1 MPTFAHDGMQFHY
14 RTAGDGLPFFF
25 QHGLTGNIDQPFG
38 LLVPPSG
45 VQLLAFDCRAHGLT
59 EPVAPSDKIGLA
71 TFADDLAA
79 FMDHRGIPKGVIG
92 GISMGS
98 AISLNFAL
106 RYPDRVLGL
115 VVSRPAWLEGPL
127 PDNVELYS
135 YLTDLVRRHGAAGAK
150 ETFLRSPRY
159 AQILAAS
166 PDVAGSL
173 IRHFD
178 IPRLEERLPI
188 LERIPRDRPYDS
200 LKQLGAIQVPTLV
213 LANRQDPVH
222 PFAFGEAIA
231 AAIPGAEFQELTPKS
246 VDRDR
251 HTADVQRFVEA
262 FLRRHFLSNTGGSD
276 A

>member
-1 MPTFAHDGMQFHY
+1 MATFAYDGMQFHY
-14 RTAGDGLPFFF
+14 RTTGDGLPFFF
-25 QHGLTGNIDQPFG
+25 QHGLTGNIEQPFG
-38 LLVPPSG
+38 LFVPPPG
-45 VQLLAFDCRAHGLT
+45 VELLAFDCRAHGLT

-79 FMDHRGIPKGVIG
+79 FMDHRGVQRGVIG

-106 RYPDRVLGL
+106 RYPERVLGL

-127 PDNVELYS
+127 PGNVELYS
-135 YLTDLVRRHGAAGAK
+135 YLADLVRQHGAASAK
-150 ETFLRSPRY
+150 EVFLRSSRY
-159 AQILAAS
+159 AQILAES

-200 LKQLGAIQVPTLV
+200 LKQLAAIRVPTLV
-213 LANRQDPVH
+213 LANHQDPVH
-222 PFAFGEAIA
+222 PFAFGQAIA

-246 VDRDR
+246 VDRDQ
-251 HTADVQRFVEA
+251 HTADVHRFVEA
-262 FLRRHFLSNTGGSD
+262 FLTRRFLNKTGGTG